1 MGDILKA
8 MNAND
13 EWPNAT
19 NVSYSCALK
28 ALNLNGQREPFT
40 HEEGWRLVGEIMD
53 MMRDNG
59 VSPHTAVYS
68 SLFNLCGGRFC
79 NQPDLERLKGFYADL
94 QTQGLKLNPSA
105 AQNLLLSGVDCF
117 VWMAQQNPEDKE
129 AIKAE
134 CMAYVDWALLQYK
147 EHGV

>member
-94 QTQGLKLNPSA
+94 QTQGLKLNPRRHRTCCCRAWIASCGWR
-105 AQNLLLSGVDCF
+105 SRTRRTRR
-117 VWMAQQNPEDKE
+117 PS
-129 AIKAE
+129 
-134 CMAYVDWALLQYK
+134 
-147 EHGV
+147 